1 MAIVDMTKFSL
12 FSFAESRSELLDE
25 LQRFEY
31 IHFSD
36 TSEIADE
43 QELNRIQVPQSLEE
57 NDKVLSKLRWLLDI
71 LEPRVA
77 KPSMLQGMKEG
88 LKWYSIDE
96 LKEKGSVVDY
106 ETTYKEVKKFT
117 EEIENTDQEVKSKQ
131 ALIADLKPWSGLETR
146 IDDLKSTER
155 LTILSGAL
163 PTRRKNELLNS
174 IEEGD
179 GLHVEVVSDFKSN
192 SYIIA
197 IILKESY
204 DHAIEVLRQ
213 SGFNNVEIQAS
224 EKVSEEIQ
232 RLESEIKDLEA
243 YKSELNGKI
252 DTYTNQMEELELAYE
267 YQSNKRLT
275 LTASENFIGLKDVD
289 IVQGYLPTKLVADF
303 DGSLKSILGNSY
315 YLEVKEAEKD
325 DDATPVL
332 LENSKLVQ
340 PFQSITEMYSTPRY
354 SEIDPTPFL
363 SLFYWIFFGMM
374 VGDFAYGAVL
384 FVLTGIALS
393 AFNLDKGMRN
403 SMKFFFM
410 LSISTMIWGLVFGS
424 AFGMSLP
431 FKLLDTGN
439 NIQLL
444 VISVAMGAVHL
455 FFGLALKA
463 YMAIRDGNPM
473 DAVYD
478 VLLWY
483 MTLIGATVLLLSM
496 VGIVPAGPGAIAKWV
511 MIVGMVGIVL
521 FGGRSANGI
530 ASRLALGAYEL
541 YGISSWVG
549 DFVSYSRLMA
559 LALSGGFIAVAINM
573 IIGIL
578 PEGPIGLV
586 AGAVIFVFGH
596 AFNIFLSYLSAYV
609 HDIRLTFVEFFGKFF
624 EGGGVSFNLFKNK
637 TKYINMK

>member
-106 ETTYKEVKKFT
+106 ETPYKEVKKFT

-243 YKSELNGKI
+243 YKSELNGKV

-289 IVQGYLPTKLVADF
+289 IVQGYVPTKLVADF

-315 YLEVKEAEKD
+315 YLEVKEAERD

-363 SLFYWIFFGMM
+363 SVFYWIFFGMM